1 MDFDKDK
8 ITDIIFDADCFIYPV
23 AFAAGAG
30 GLTASKAVSLLDKQT
45 ASLHE
50 SLGDLFK
57 SRTYSR
63 FRSLSHFHTLS
74 GSPKFRDQ
82 FRNVIPYKE
91 NRATSKIKPAHVRDL
106 VDHYTSNIWGHHK
119 ACLPEVGEADDY
131 IAMKATEAGHEH
143 SLIIGVDKDLLQ
155 IPGWHYNP
163 KKDNLQYVS
172 PQQGLCTLYRQI
184 LIGDSADN
192 IPGCKGI
199 GPVGAALWVHESH
212 TEERMYNNVV
222 AAYMNHNKGQ
232 TEDDIA
238 ALIYETANLVYLRR
252 HMEDYWN
259 PYGTK

>member
-8 ITDIIFDADCFIYPV
+8 ITDIIFDADCFTYPV

-30 GLTASKAVSLLDKQT
+30 GLTESKAISLI
-45 ASLHE
+45 E
-50 SLGDLFK
+50 SRMRGMSATIKGLFGGPDG
-57 SRTYSR
+57 RGVH
-63 FRSLSHFHTLS
+63 HFHTLS

-91 NRATSKIKPAHVRDL
+91 NRATSKVKPAHVPAILDWY
-106 VDHYTSNIWGHHK
+106 VKKIWGNQI
-119 ACLPEVGEADDY
+119 ACQPEVGEADDY

-163 KKDNLQYVS
+163 KKDILQYVS

-192 IPGCKGI
+192 IPGCKGV
-199 GPVGAALWVHESH
+199 GPKGAIAWIYEGLS
-212 TEERMYNNVV
+212 EEYMYNNVV
-222 AAYMNHNKGQ
+222 SCYSTHNKGQ

-259 PYGTK
+259 PYGPK